1 MHNKFLVWEKTITIR
16 KKKDFISGSSIIFS
30 VFFGLVMCYES
41 QTWRPMAIGKMYV
54 IYFMHIDFFQFFSS
68 NHWIKFNFD
77 LNELWVPKF
86 CLTHFKVF
94 FNV

>member
-41 QTWRPMAIGKMYV
+41 QT
-54 IYFMHIDFFQFFSS
+54 
-68 NHWIKFNFD
+68 
-77 LNELWVPKF
+77 
-86 CLTHFKVF
+86 
-94 FNV
+94 